1 MFSAAKTAATSS
13 GGYNLNRSL
22 RFRSSASAYLNRT
35 PSSAGNLSTWT
46 WSGWIKR
53 GAIGGG
59 YSLFGSKT
67 SANQQTIQC
76 FFTSSDT
83 LQFEGTG
90 SGGAIGFNLVTT
102 QVFRDP
108 SAWYH
113 IIAVLDTTQATA
125 ANRVRLYVNGAQ
137 ITAFSTATY
146 PPQNDTYSTNSTNP
160 QYVGALQG
168 TGGSFQY
175 TDCYLSEVNFIDGQA
190 LTPSSFGS
198 YNATTGV
205 WQPTKYTGT
214 YGTNGFYLN
223 FNNNAST
230 TTLGYDTSGNS
241 NNWTTN
247 NISLTTGVTYDSMID
262 VPTPYADG
270 GNGRG
275 NYPVINFLNA
285 YSNTFLS
292 NGNLRYQNTN
302 AYWANARAT
311 MQPAV
316 GSKFYVEFTSTQP
329 WTSNN
334 VSFLGLCT
342 PSMALTAS
350 AGDIA
355 TIYTTTTS
363 GEVLALAIDRVNN
376 QVSTYRNNALV
387 GTTSISATNDIDIV
401 VGSYA
406 ASGEIN
412 FGQRPFSYTPPT
424 GFVALNTYNLPTPS
438 ISNGA
443 NYFAATTYTGNGST
457 QNILNSANTTTGVSF
472 KPDLVWVKARST
484 TYDNQLTDSVR
495 GANYE
500 LQSNSTGAQTNYG
513 LISAF
518 NSNGFTVY
526 TNGTYLASNAN
537 GTTYVGW
544 QWQAGA
550 GSSSSNTNGSI
561 TSTVSVNATAGFS
574 VVSYTGTGANATV
587 GHGLGV
593 APSFIITKVRSAS
606 GADWGV
612 YHSAI
617 GATQYL
623 LLDTTAAA
631 ASSANFWNNTA
642 PTSSVF
648 SVGVGGSTN
657 NSGNTMIAY
666 CWSAVAGFSKFGSY
680 TGNGSTDGT
689 FVYTGFRPRY
699 IMIKRT
705 DNVGDWWILDTSRDT
720 YNVMNNELFAD
731 TSGAEAG
738 GNAGGTIDFLSNGFK
753 LRCTTQPNTSSGTF
767 VYACFAE
774 NPFRNSLAR

>member
-1 MFSAAKTAATSS
+1 MTFPVLSASNPS
-13 GGYNLNRSL
+13 GYTLNRSL

-35 PSSAGNLSTWT
+35 FTTPTNEKIWT
-46 WSGWIKR
+46 WSAWVKR
-53 GAIGGG
+53 GSLGIIS
-59 YSLFGSKT
+59 SLFNASTGASPAYDGFRFN
-67 SANQQTIQC
+67 SSDQLQ
-76 FFTSSDT
+76 FFT
-83 LQFEGTG
+83 
-90 SGGAIGFNLVTT
+90 GGAVTVNLVTNA
-102 QVFRDP
+102 VYRDP
-108 SAWYH
+108 SSWYH
-113 IIAVLDTTQATA
+113 IVLSYNATTTT
-125 ANRVRLYVNGAQ
+125 VTIYVNGVAQ
-137 ITAFSTATY
+137 TTTGTTVSNT
-146 PPQNDTYSTNSTNP
+146 TYSFNHASTLHSI
-160 QYVGALQG
+160 GAQVINGAYTAG
-168 TGGSFQY
+168 TYFDG
-175 TDCYLSEVNFIDGQA
+175 YLTEVNFIDGQA
-190 LTPSSFGS
+190 LTPSSFGA
-198 YNATTGV
+198 YNTTTGV
-205 WQPTKYTGT
+205 WQPIKYSGT
-214 YGTNGFYLN
+214 YGTNGYYLN

-424 GFVALNTYNLPTPS
+424 GFVALNTYNLPTPT
-438 ISNGA
+438 IVNGA
-443 NYFAATTYTGNGST
+443 SYMAATTYTGTGAA
-457 QNILNSANTTTGVSF
+457 QNILNSNNTTTGVSF
-472 KPDLVWVKARST
+472 KPDFVWVKSRSSSS
-484 TYDNQLTDSVR
+484 YSHRLFDVLR
-495 GANYE
+495 GTNVD
-500 LQSNSTGAQTNYG
+500 LQSNTTNG
-513 LISAF
+513 DTSEANSLTAF
-518 NSNGFTVY
+518 NSNGYSVGVDSVGGGVN
-526 TNGTYLASNAN
+526 TNAVTYI
-537 GTTYVGW
+537 GW

-550 GSSSSNTNGSI
+550 GSSSSNTNGTI

-574 VVSYTGTGANATV
+574 IVTYTGTGANATV

-680 TGNGSTDGT
+680 TGNGSTDGP
-689 FVYTGFRPRY
+689 FVYCGFRPRF
-699 IMIKRT
+699 ILLKRSSSSE
-705 DNVGDWWILDTSRDT
+705 NWQIYDTSRDT
-720 YNVMNNELFAD
+720 YNVAGLQLLPNTN
-731 TSGAEAG
+731 GAEADG
-738 GNAGGTIDFLSNGFK
+738 RPILDILSNGFK
-753 LRCTTQPNTSSGTF
+753 LKNVSGGGNASGETYI
-767 VYACFAE
+767 YATFAE
-774 NPFRNSLAR
+774 SPFKVSLAR

>member
-574 VVSYTGTGANATV
+574 VVTFTSQASGTATI

-593 APSFIITKVRSAS
+593 APTFIITRGRN
-606 GADWGV
+606 GAYNWYV

-617 GATQYL
+617 GNTKYLELNGTLAATVDSTQ
-623 LLDTTAAA
+623 
-631 ASSANFWNNTA
+631 WNNTS
-642 PTSSVF
+642 PTSTVF
-648 SVGVGGSTN
+648 TLRTGSAG
-657 NSGNTMIAY
+657 SIPFIAY
-666 CWSAVAGFSKFGSY
+666 CWTDVAGFSKFGSY
-680 TGNGSTDGT
+680 TGNGSADGT
-689 FVYTGFRPRY
+689 FVYTGFRPRFVLF
-699 IMIKRT
+699 KRT
-705 DNVGDWWILDTSRDT
+705 DTTSNWLIIDSSRGTYNSDQNRLFPNLSNAEDTSENFD
-720 YNVMNNELFAD
+720 L
-731 TSGAEAG
+731 
-738 GNAGGTIDFLSNGFK
+738 LSNGFK
-753 LRCTTQPNTSSGTF
+753 LRDAAGSMNASGGTYIF
-767 VYACFAE
+767 AAFAE
-774 NPFRNSLAR
+774 NPFKNSLAR

>member
-1 MFSAAKTAATSS
+1 MFISNTNKKS
-13 GGYNLNRSL
+13 GGYTISRSL
-22 RFRSSASAYLNRT
+22 RFRNSASAYLNRT
-35 PSSAGNLSTWT
+35 FTTPTNAIKWT
-46 WSGWIKR
+46 VSFWFKR
-53 GAIGGG
+53 GTLGAAIP
-59 YSLFGSKT
+59 LFGSYTNT
-67 SANQQTIQC
+67 SIDCGLTIN
-76 FFTSSDT
+76 SSDQ
-83 LQFEGTG
+83 LQMY
-90 SGGAIGFNLVTT
+90 VTNT
-102 QVFRDP
+102 TALLKTNNVLRDP

-113 IIAVLDTTQATA
+113 CVVSFDSANATA
-125 ANRVRLYVNGAQ
+125 TNRVKIYINGVECSYGTDNRASYSSFSSTWNTAAAQ
-137 ITAFSTATY
+137 YIAY
-146 PPQNDTYSTNSTNP
+146 YNSPSIYFDGEMTEF
-160 QYVGALQG
+160 YHV
-168 TGGSFQY
+168 
-175 TDCYLSEVNFIDGQA
+175 DGQA
-190 LTPSSFGS
+190 LTPSSFGA

-205 WQPTKYTGT
+205 WQPTKYAGT